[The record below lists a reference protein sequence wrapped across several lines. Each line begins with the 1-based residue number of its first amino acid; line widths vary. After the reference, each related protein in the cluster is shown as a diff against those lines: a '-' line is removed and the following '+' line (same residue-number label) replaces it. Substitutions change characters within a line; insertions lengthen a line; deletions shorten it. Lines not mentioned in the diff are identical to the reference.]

1 MVYRDPSGKSKAVIK
16 SVARENGKGA
26 FYKIVDFA
34 GKVEVMNAQELCQD
48 AQEKPKVVGR
58 KACGR
63 ARSQQPSTENEVWAA
78 EIKAERMRLKRAR
91 KREKARKAR
100 LKSKNAPGE
109 GADERLTDLT
119 GNGPEGNPISENA
132 TAAACSASA
141 YRGGVF
147 NSMD

>member
-1 MVYRDPSGKSKAVIK
+1 
-16 SVARENGKGA
+16 VA
-26 FYKIVDFA
+26 
-34 GKVEVMNAQELCQD
+34 
-48 AQEKPKVVGR
+48 GR

-91 KREKARKAR
+91 NREKARKAR
-100 LKSKNAPGE
+100 LTNENAPDE
-109 GADERLTDLT
+109 GAEKRPMDLT
-119 GNGPEGNPISENA
+119 GNGPGGNPISENA